1 MSNML
6 IYIDEP
12 EYKLVAAQEGC
23 GDNLTKEDE
32 AEGYKDYWLASIY
45 SWDGE
50 QIELLDSAQI
60 LTKTLIPDMD
70 NYEKAE
76 SIVKFFTDEKDVKY
90 VILYQ

>member
-6 IYIDEP
+6 LYIGEP

-70 NYEKAE
+70 DYEKAE
-76 SIVKFFTDEKDVKY
+76 SIVKYFTDDKDVNY
-90 VILYQ
+90 TILER